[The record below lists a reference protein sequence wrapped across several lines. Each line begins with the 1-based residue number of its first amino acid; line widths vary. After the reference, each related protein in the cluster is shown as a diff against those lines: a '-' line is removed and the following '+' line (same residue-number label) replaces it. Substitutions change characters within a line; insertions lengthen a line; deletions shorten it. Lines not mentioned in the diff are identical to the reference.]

1 MMLENLKNKTVIL
14 GSQSPRRKQLLS
26 GIGIEF
32 EVEVRETDEYVDP
45 SLSASEAVRQIAL
58 QKVKAFTDKS
68 DCLVVCADTV
78 VVSAAGGILGKP
90 KTEAEA
96 KQTLRNLSGHKHLV
110 ITAVALQWQGVIH
123 SFVETTTVYFH
134 HLDQDEIDYYV
145 THFSPL
151 DKAGSYGIQEWIGLI
166 GIEKI
171 EGEYNNVV
179 GLPTARLYQELKK
192 LT

>member
-26 GIGIEF
+26 GLGITF

-58 QKVKAFTDKS
+58 QKVQAFADKTDG
-68 DCLVVCADTV
+68 LVICADTV
-78 VVSAAGGILGKP
+78 VVSAVGEILGKP
-90 KTEAEA
+90 KNAAEA
-96 KQTLRNLSGHKHLV
+96 KQTLADLSGNKHVV
-110 ITAVALQWQGVIH
+110 ITAVAIRWQGVVQ
-123 SFVETTTVYFH
+123 SFVETTTVHFH
-134 HLDQDEIDYYV
+134 VLDREEIDYYV

-166 GIEKI
+166 AIEKI

>member
-1 MMLENLKNKTVIL
+1 MLANLRDKTVIL

-26 GIGIEF
+26 GLGIEF

-45 SLSASEAVRQIAL
+45 SLPAVEAVRQIAL
-58 QKVKAFTDKS
+58 QKVKAFEDKS
-68 DCLVVCADTV
+68 GGLIICADTV
-78 VVSAAGGILGKP
+78 VVSATGEILGKP
-90 KTEAEA
+90 KTAAEA
-96 KQTLRNLSGHKHLV
+96 KQTLANLSGNKHLV
-110 ITAVALQWQGVIH
+110 ITAVAIRWQGVVH

-134 HLDQDEIDYYV
+134 ALVQEEIDYYV

>member
-14 GSQSPRRKQLLS
+14 GSQSLRRKQLLS
-26 GIGIEF
+26 GLGITF

-58 QKVKAFTDKS
+58 QKIQAFADKTDG
-68 DCLVVCADTV
+68 LVICADTV
-78 VVSAAGGILGKP
+78 VVSAEGEILGKP
-90 KTEAEA
+90 KNAAEA
-96 KQTLRNLSGHKHLV
+96 KQTLADLSGNKHVV
-110 ITAVALQWQGVIH
+110 ITAVAIRWHGVVQ

-134 HLDQDEIDYYV
+134 VLDREEIDYYV

-166 GIEKI
+166 AIEKI

-179 GLPTARLYQELKK
+179 GLPTARLYQELKR

>member
-1 MMLENLKNKTVIL
+1 MMLKNLKNKTVIL

-26 GIGIEF
+26 GLGIEF

-45 SLSASEAVRQIAL
+45 SLSATEAVRQIAL
-58 QKVKAFTDKS
+58 QKVKAFADKS
-68 DCLVVCADTV
+68 DCLVICADTV
-78 VVSAAGGILGKP
+78 VVSTAGEILGKP
-90 KTEAEA
+90 KTETEA
-96 KQTLRNLSGHKHLV
+96 MQTLENLSGRKHLV
-110 ITAVALQWQGVIH
+110 ITAVATQWQGIVH

-134 HLDQDEIDYYV
+134 VLDRDEIDYYV
-145 THFSPL
+145 TNFSPL

-192 LT
+192 LI